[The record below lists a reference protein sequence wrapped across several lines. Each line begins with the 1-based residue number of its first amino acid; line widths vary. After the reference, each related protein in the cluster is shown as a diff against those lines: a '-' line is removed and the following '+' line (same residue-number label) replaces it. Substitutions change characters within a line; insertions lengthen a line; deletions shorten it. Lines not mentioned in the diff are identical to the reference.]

1 MKKILFLLSALI
13 LSMTSYSN
21 NSEYTICI
29 DPGHQLK
36 GNSEL
41 EEQAPGSKIRKVK
54 VSSGTRGVSTKINE
68 YQLNLD
74 IALKLEKKLTQ
85 KGYKVYMTRKTN
97 NVNISN
103 KERALDTNKRGCS
116 VYLRLHADGSEN
128 ISLKGASVLTS
139 SKNNP
144 YTRKVQKSSE
154 EFSKI
159 LLEEYVKTTGTKNRG
174 IQYRD
179 DLTGTNWSTVTNS
192 LIEMGFM
199 SNPDEDI
206 LMSKDSYRDK
216 IVNGITNGIEKYLN
230 KSK

>member
-1 MKKILFLLSALI
+1 MKKILFLLSTLI
-13 LSMTSYSN
+13 LSMISYSN
-21 NSEYTICI
+21 NSEYTVCI

-103 KERALDTNKRGCS
+103 KERSLDTNKRGCS

-128 ISLKGASVLTS
+128 RSLKGASVLTS

-159 LLEEYVKTTGTKNRG
+159 LLEEYVKATGTKNRG

-199 SNPDEDI
+199 SNPEEDI
-206 LMSKDSYRDK
+206 LISKDGLVSFVIK
-216 IVNGITNGIEKYLN
+216 
-230 KSK
+230 